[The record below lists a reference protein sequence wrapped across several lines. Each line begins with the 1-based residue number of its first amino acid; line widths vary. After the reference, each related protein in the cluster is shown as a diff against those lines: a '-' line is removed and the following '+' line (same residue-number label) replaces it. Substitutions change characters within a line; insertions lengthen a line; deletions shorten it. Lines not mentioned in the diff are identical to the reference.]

1 MVSGCFVG
9 VDVSKDR
16 LDVAFRP
23 SGERQAVPNDRR
35 GVMRLA
41 KKLAQL
47 KPERVVLEP
56 SGGYERELLER
67 LDEKRL
73 PVALVNAR
81 HVREFARASGRL
93 AKTDAIDADVLAHF
107 AEVMKPEP
115 RRLADPQTRKLRALI
130 TRREQLVRMMTAER
144 NREYHAL
151 ESVRAGLVAIMR
163 CLKKQIA
170 VLDKEIAAVVRQT
183 PAFRE
188 KAELLRTAPGVGQ
201 VLSATFLARLP
212 ELGTLNRKKIAAL
225 VGLAPFNRD
234 SGKMKGKR
242 AIWGGRGDVRAILY
256 MGTVAAVRL
265 NPSMRAFFERLR
277 AAGKSPK
284 MALTACMRK
293 FIVMLNAMLRAGSPW
308 SREGRGPIKFLPPA
322 IST

>member
-23 SGERQAVPNDRR
+23 TGERQVVPNDRR

-41 KKLAQL
+41 KRLVQL
-47 KPERVVLEP
+47 KPECVVLEP
-56 SGGYERELLER
+56 SGGYERQLLGL

-151 ESVRAGLVAIMR
+151 ESVRAGLVAVVR
-163 CLKKQIA
+163 CLKKQIV
-170 VLDKEIAAVVRQT
+170 VLDKEIAAVVQET

-188 KAELLRTAPGVGQ
+188 KAELLRSAPGVGQ
-201 VLSATFLARLP
+201 VLSATFLVRLP

-225 VGLAPFNRD
+225 VGVAPFNRD

-256 MGTVAAVRL
+256 MGTVAAVRV
-265 NPSMRAFFERLR
+265 NPSMRAFFKRLR
-277 AAGKSPK
+277 TAGKSPK

-293 FIVMLNAMLRAGSPW
+293 FIVMLNAMLRAASRW
-308 SREGRGPIKFLPPA
+308 SDERPQPVKLIPA
-322 IST
+322 AAST

>member
-1 MVSGCFVG
+1 MSGCFVG
-9 VDVSKDR
+9 VDISKDR

-23 SGERQAVPNDRR
+23 SGERQVVSNDRR

-56 SGGYERELLER
+56 TGGYERQLLEL

-115 RRLADPQTRKLRALI
+115 RRLADPQTRKLRVLI
-130 TRREQLVRMMTAER
+130 TRRGQLVRMMTAER

-170 VLDKEIAAVVRQT
+170 VLDKEIAAVVKET

-188 KAELLRTAPGVGQ
+188 KAELLRSAPGVGQ

-234 SGKMKGKR
+234 GGKMKGKR

-277 AAGKSPK
+277 TAGKSPK

-293 FIVMLNAMLRAGSPW
+293 FIVMLNAMLRTGSRW
-308 SREGRGPIKFLPPA
+308 SGERPQPVKLIPA
-322 IST
+322 VTST